1 MDQKPN
7 QQRKTSRLPTQT
19 GDISFVPPQ
28 CIDTEESILGSCLEN
43 QFVVEFVVRRCKAE
57 MFFKEEHQI
66 IFEAIKNL
74 FYEGSAIDILIMTD
88 YLKKKHQLESI
99 GGIFY
104 LTTLSSNTHHSSN
117 IEFHVAI
124 LWQHY
129 LRRKIFAL
137 GLEYTKHS
145 VNDSHDP
152 LDLLASLFAE
162 IEDIQQLIQAHK
174 TITIANVVDK
184 TFDDIFKRATGEVT
198 SFYKSGYDKL
208 DEIVRFSHSK
218 IMLLGGAAKHMK
230 TRFMISIICG
240 LLKNYPDEIA
250 VDWYCL
256 EDGTEALLK
265 VILSHLCYMDVDEID
280 SVKEIIDVQK
290 LDLLERMSKV
300 IRTWDV
306 EYREERTS
314 INHIS
319 ADFVAFAKKR
329 PGKLPILIIDNALL
343 VDNKEDDRDDRIMN
357 KLVDVRSATKGLI
370 IVVHHFNS
378 DQQKKENIKMAYR
391 PSLNDLKGR
400 EAYRRVPNVV
410 MLINKPGMYSDL
422 VSEFV
427 GMNDIFEHLFIVDVA
442 ANRAGKASE
451 DDKTLLRYWTIPE
464 YSYFEEIK
472 I

>member
-1 MDQKPN
+1 
-7 QQRKTSRLPTQT
+7 
-19 GDISFVPPQ
+19 
-28 CIDTEESILGSCLEN
+28 
-43 QFVVEFVVRRCKAE
+43 
-57 MFFKEEHQI
+57 
-66 IFEAIKNL
+66 
-74 FYEGSAIDILIMTD
+74 
-88 YLKKKHQLESI
+88 
-99 GGIFY
+99 
-104 LTTLSSNTHHSSN
+104 
-117 IEFHVAI
+117 
-124 LWQHY
+124 
-129 LRRKIFAL
+129 
-137 GLEYTKHS
+137 
-145 VNDSHDP
+145 
-152 LDLLASLFAE
+152 
-162 IEDIQQLIQAHK
+162 
-174 TITIANVVDK
+174 
-184 TFDDIFKRATGEVT
+184 
-198 SFYKSGYDKL
+198 
-208 DEIVRFSHSK
+208 
-218 IMLLGGAAKHMK
+218 
-230 TRFMISIICG
+230 MISIICG